1 MIEKA
6 HGLDGLDGYLK
17 VVAGQEG
24 HLKGGQIGL
33 AAVVEDAAVVG
44 GQGGGRRG
52 GRQFPHFRWSIR
64 LHLLD
69 GCFGWGG

>member
-33 AAVVEDAAVVG
+33 AAVVEDAAVACLWVVV
-44 GQGGGRRG
+44 RANR
-52 GRQFPHFRWSIR
+52 
-64 LHLLD
+64 
-69 GCFGWGG
+69 